1 MISETTNKM
10 IKMKKMT
17 LAISTAATTMP
28 VKPRIPAIRAITKKV
43 STQLNMSFLLFY
55 LRNHL

>member
-28 VKPRIPAIRAITKKV
+28 VNPRIPAIRAITKKV

-55 LRNHL
+55 L